1 MIAGQM
7 REEYDAIV
15 IGGGFYGCTLA
26 AELGASWNRVALLE
40 AEPGLME
47 RASYVNQARV
57 HNGCHYPR
65 SYLTAVRSAANFPRF
80 AADYRECIDDTFEQ
94 IYAIARNNSKVSGNQ
109 FRKFCEVIGAPLR
122 RVPDRI
128 RSLFNP
134 DLIEDAFSV
143 TEFAFDAAALRRNL
157 EEKLDAAGV
166 SVFCGAPVEI
176 VSPRN
181 GGRVAVRLKDGTSVT
196 AGMVFN
202 CAYSG
207 INGLLRRSGLTPL
220 PLKHELAEVA
230 LVEVP
235 EALAKVGITVMDG
248 PFFSTMPFPA
258 RRMHSLT
265 HVRYTPHRSWSDA
278 EGATYAPLPEGKPQ
292 PNYPY
297 MLRDAQRYVPALQRS
312 RHQCSLFEV
321 KSVLIQNEVDD
332 GRPILLRKNYG
343 FENFSVVMGSKI
355 DNIYDA
361 LQALSAAGL
370 IERMAHA

>member
-1 MIAGQM
+1 M